1 MIRLRAVTADEAGEI
16 ERLAKSRTEEA
27 RLVERARVV
36 ALARA
41 GKSAPT
47 IAQQLQVS
55 EKMVRQWLGRFN
67 ARGLAGLAD
76 AARSGRPPT
85 YTAEVIG
92 EVIAASLTKPQD
104 LGLPF
109 GAWTLDR
116 LAAYMLEE
124 KGCGMKRGRIDQVL
138 MAEGLRWRRQ
148 ETWFSEQAAIGRHGE
163 DAQRATPVDPEF
175 AQKRGPSRPSTQR
188 RLTRV
193 S

>member
-1 MIRLRAVTADEAGEI
+1 MIRVRALTAEEVAEI
-16 ERLAKSRTEEA
+16 ERLAKSRTAEA

-41 GKSAPT
+41 GKGAPA
-47 IAQQLQVS
+47 IARELGVS

-67 ARGLAGLAD
+67 ARGLEGLAD
-76 AARSGRPPT
+76 AARSGRPPI

-92 EVIAASLTKPQD
+92 EVIAAALTKPQA

-109 GAWTLDR
+109 GCWTLDR
-116 LAAYMLEE
+116 LAAYMQEE
-124 KGCGMKRGRIDQVL
+124 KGVPIKRGRIDQL
-138 MAEGLRWRRQ
+138 LLAEGLRWRQQ
-148 ETWFSEQAAIGRHGE
+148 ETWFSEQATFERLGE
-163 DAQRATPVDPEF
+163 GSQRATPVDPAF
-175 AQKRGPSRPSTQR
+175 AQKRGPSRPSTRR